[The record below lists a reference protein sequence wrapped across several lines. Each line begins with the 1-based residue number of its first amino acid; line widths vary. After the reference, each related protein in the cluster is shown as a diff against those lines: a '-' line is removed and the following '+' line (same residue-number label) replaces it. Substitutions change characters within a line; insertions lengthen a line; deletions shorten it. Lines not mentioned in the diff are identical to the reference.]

1 MFTHLPFLGISWISL
16 PRQCTLLSVAKTH
29 PHHKRKMPI
38 FIFWTANMGFQIQT
52 VLSINNKKEKAVFFF
67 SFKTLLVCSLLE
79 GCLLMQKKNN
89 PQYVIWRAG
98 ATVGGYE
105 ESGKGIQKTVLFRSF
120 QRLWLLF
127 LFFSL
132 KTCQDIKD
140 DLVAENILILWKREW
155 EQERESERR
164 GYFINTAFNT
174 YLKWRLSNF
183 ENMVNFLIMLNVR
196 HRI

>member
-1 MFTHLPFLGISWISL
+1 MLKFLK
-16 PRQCTLLSVAKTH
+16 LLSQVKVAVK
-29 PHHKRKMPI
+29 
-38 FIFWTANMGFQIQT
+38 IQHFNIIYCYEECPSK
-52 VLSINNKKEKAVFFF
+52 VEENKYRHCMDLWPWDPY
-67 SFKTLLVCSLLE
+67 FK
-79 GCLLMQKKNN
+79 
-89 PQYVIWRAG
+89 WRAG

-183 ENMVNFLIMLNVR
+183 ENMVNFLNNVECETQD
-196 HRI
+196 IELCNVIEVI